1 MARKGYGRP
10 STLVNITTHADDGSS
25 PVGSNEWNENP
36 KTDGIFGLTKSTQ
49 AISSND
55 IDVTDSYIEV
65 TNAGDIYTL
74 SAVTTSLPSANYAS
88 DSASS
93 ISEGDLIYI
102 VKAVL

>member
-1 MARKGYGRP
+1 MMV
-10 STLVNITTHADDGSS
+10 L
-25 PVGSNEWNENP
+25 
-36 KTDGIFGLTKSTQ
+36 DGIFGLTKSTQ

-65 TNAGDIYTL
+65 SNAGDIYTL

-93 ISEGDLIYI
+93 ISEGDLIYV
-102 VKAVL
+102 VKAAGVGTVNLKHIELLAQQHGAQWNMQPHSQLHRILM